1 MAKICPKGFRP
12 EDLENPTPIFHLLYT
27 QTVMDGR
34 WKLMILDYLADGIK
48 RFNEIQKHLNNLSQG
63 SLTKQLKEMDTDG
76 LITKTIHPEVPPRVD
91 YQLTEKGRDL
101 LPILE
106 LMVEYGEKHTK
117 DGSYKNHIKA

>member
-34 WKLMILDYLADGIK
+34 WKLMILDFLSGGAQ
-48 RFNEIQKHLNNLSQG
+48 RFNQIQKHLDNLSQG
-63 SLTKQLKEMDTDG
+63 SLTKQLKEMDADG
-76 LITKTIHPEVPPRVD
+76 LIIKTIHPEVPPHVD
-91 YQLTEKGRDL
+91 YRLTEKGRDL

-106 LMVEYGEKHTK
+106 MMVAYGEKHTK
-117 DGSYKNHIKA
+117 GGSYKSHIKT